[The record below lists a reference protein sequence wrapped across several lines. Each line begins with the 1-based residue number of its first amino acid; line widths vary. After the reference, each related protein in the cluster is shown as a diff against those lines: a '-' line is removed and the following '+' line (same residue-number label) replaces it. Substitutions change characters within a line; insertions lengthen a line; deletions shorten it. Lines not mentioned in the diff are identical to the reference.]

1 MRITHVIYVVLF
13 STLLQIYNAITSF
26 LIWSMEK
33 LNRRR
38 IIKDRE
44 SNEDYL
50 ERYYLFLRDRK
61 DFPFNIF
68 LHKFLKSDPDELHD
82 HPWDFITIILRGGY
96 WEHTTKGKF
105 WKKPFSIHY
114 RKATDLHRIELD
126 KKVND
131 VWTLFIPLR
140 RKREWGFKTDKGWV
154 HNEKYLQ
161 DKIKEK

>member
-1 MRITHVIYVVLF
+1 MLLKDQIQPLCSLYNIGILNNLNYHIDRQNF
-13 STLLQIYNAITSF
+13 S
-26 LIWSMEK
+26 
-33 LNRRR
+33 
-38 IIKDRE
+38 
-44 SNEDYL
+44 
-50 ERYYLFLRDRK
+50 
-61 DFPFNIF
+61 

-96 WEHTTKGKF
+96 WEHTLEGKF

-114 RKATDLHRIELD
+114 RKAIDLHRIELD
-126 KKVND
+126 KKVSD

-161 DKIKEK
+161 EC